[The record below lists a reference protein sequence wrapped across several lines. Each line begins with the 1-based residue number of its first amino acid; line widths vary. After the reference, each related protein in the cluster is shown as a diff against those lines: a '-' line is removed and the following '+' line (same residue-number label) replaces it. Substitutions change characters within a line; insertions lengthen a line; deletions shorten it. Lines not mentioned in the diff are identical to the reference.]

1 VAVIA
6 LWSILTLT
14 DLMIWIR
21 LQSRSLIKMGGGD
34 LLTNMNFR
42 AGRTICHRAVDLVL
56 TSNGDLAFTP
66 DDDTRILQSFMLYL
80 FTAKG
85 ERTDPTF
92 GCALTTILHKKL
104 TANTL
109 NEAEKT
115 VQEDLKRLFPDQGRI
130 LVRAKKVPSQ
140 NNNDVMIKIL
150 MAGKIYSI
158 GINLDELLRSST
170 LALNLKH
177 PLQEV

>member
-1 VAVIA
+1 M
-6 LWSILTLT
+6 T
-14 DLMIWIR
+14 WIR
-21 LQSRSLIKMGGGD
+21 QQSRRLIKMGGGD
-34 LLTNMNFR
+34 LLTNINFGP
-42 AGRTICHRAVDLVL
+42 GRTICHRALDLIL
-56 TSNGDLAFTP
+56 TPNGDLALTP

-85 ERTDPTF
+85 ERTDKTV

-109 NEAEKT
+109 NEAEKS

-130 LVRAKKVPSQ
+130 MVKARKVVSE
-140 NNNDVMIKIL
+140 NNNSVLIKIL

-158 GINLDELLRSST
+158 AVNLEELLRSST
-170 LALNLKH
+170 LAASLKQ